1 MDKLKTYNT
10 PNGIISQL
18 DTFKGLKVLIG
29 DYASFS
35 YCFTKTVLDS
45 LGINY
50 VIEHTMY
57 GVKQRILNGEK
68 YDVIFTNNV
77 YESGSGKMLLDKLK
91 EILTNEEYE
100 ILVYRIV
107 HDFKFTHI
115 AKILNTSR
123 ETIRRRYNEIITKSK
138 NHLGGN
144 DNE

>member
-18 DTFKGLKVLIG
+18 NTFKGLKVLIG

-45 LGINY
+45 LGVDY

-68 YDVIFTNNV
+68 YDIIFTNNV

-91 EILTNEEYE
+91 EIPNFNTPVVIHTISDN
-100 ILVYRIV
+100 I
-107 HDFKFTHI
+107 DNKFIDMGFDGYLKKPIRQDDTI
-115 AKILNTSR
+115 DLLNKLL
-123 ETIRRRYNEIITKSK
+123 NK
-138 NHLGGN
+138 
-144 DNE
+144 